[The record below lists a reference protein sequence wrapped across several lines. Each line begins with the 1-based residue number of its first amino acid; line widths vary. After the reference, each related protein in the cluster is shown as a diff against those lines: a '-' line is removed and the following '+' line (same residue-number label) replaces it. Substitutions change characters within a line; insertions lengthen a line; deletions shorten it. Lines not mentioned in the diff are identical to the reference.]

1 VDLDETLGADALAR
15 RGTVRG
21 AWRDHRGEHHQA
33 GLVGEA
39 GDLGNAA
46 DVLGAVGIG
55 KAQVAVEAVA
65 HDIAVEQQRGPAF
78 EVLSRWSLGSVRQ
91 VLAAV
96 RRETTLHIG
105 EAEMEGLLR
114 MLLNNHLLLA
124 HGPQDTERLQRA
136 VAAQRVGPAR
146 WLLKNYLFFRLPLVR
161 PMSWLQRFAPHVA
174 WAYTPAFWTAVLA
187 AALLGLALASR
198 RWDGFIHTF
207 AAYANWSG
215 ALAIAAAL
223 SFSKV
228 LHELG
233 HAFTAQ
239 RHGCRVPTMGVAFL
253 VMWPVLYT
261 DTNEAWKLS
270 SRRQRLAI
278 GAAGMLSEIALAA
291 FATLL
296 WALLPESPA
305 WGPVRAAAFLL
316 ATTTWLLA
324 LAINASPFMRF
335 DGYFLLSDA
344 LNLPNLHERSF
355 ALGRWW
361 LRERLFG
368 FQEPVPEV
376 QPPGRH
382 AFLIGFAFAT
392 WLYRLVLF
400 VGIALLVYHLFFK
413 ALGLLMMAVEL
424 GWFIAMPMT
433 RELKQWWL
441 RREALRWNRATR
453 RLALLLGACA
463 FVLLWPWQAGVH
475 APAVLGAQQAQG
487 VYAPYAARV
496 TAALP
501 PVGQDLRRGQPLLQL
516 SSPDLDAKLAL
527 AQAREQQLQWQLAR
541 QPFDAKLMEAGPALR
556 KHWEAAQE
564 EVDGLK
570 RELQRLDVTMPF
582 DGRVVESSP
591 EVTAGSWVRPGEKL
605 RQVVAPQGSKVE
617 AFVDEAALQRLT
629 PESAGVFVPD
639 TPERAHVNCARSVVD
654 AVQLAQ
660 LDQPAVASVY
670 GGAIPAQRHADGRVI
685 PLQPTFRVRLEGCD
699 LGSAPAS
706 EIIGVAVLDGERR
719 SLGME
724 GWRRLAALWRREV
737 AF

>member
-1 VDLDETLGADALAR
+1 MVGVDALPALR
-15 RGTVRG
+15 
-21 AWRDHRGEHHQA
+21 Q
-33 GLVGEA
+33 
-39 GDLGNAA
+39 DLALHEGPPAA
-46 DVLGAVGIG
+46 DGSPTWTL
-55 KAQVAVEAVA
+55 
-65 HDIAVEQQRGPAF
+65 HDPAANRFYELRWPAF
-78 EVLSRWSLGSVRQ
+78 EVLSRWSLGSMRQ

-96 RRETTLHIG
+96 RRETTLQIG
-105 EAEMEGLLR
+105 EPEMEGLLR
-114 MLLNNHLLLA
+114 MLLHNHLLLA
-124 HGPQDTERLQRA
+124 HGRQDTERLLRA
-136 VAAQRVGPAR
+136 VAARRLGPAR

-161 PMSWLQRFAPHVA
+161 PMPWLQRFAPHVA
-174 WAYTPAFWTAVLA
+174 WAYTPGFWTAVVI

-198 RWDGFIHTF
+198 RWDGFVHTF
-207 AAYANWSG
+207 AAYASWSG

-261 DTNEAWKLS
+261 DTNEAWKLA

-316 ATTTWLLA
+316 ATTTWLLT

-368 FQEPVPEV
+368 LQEPQPE
-376 QPPGRH
+376 PMPLARRN
-382 AFLIGFAFAT
+382 FLIGFAFAT

-424 GWFIAMPMT
+424 GWFIAMPLA
-433 RELKQWWL
+433 RELQQWWL
-441 RREALRWNRATR
+441 RRGALRWNRATR
-453 RLALLLGACA
+453 RLALLGGSLA

-475 APAVLGAQQAQG
+475 APAALGARQAQG
-487 VYAPYAARV
+487 VYAPHAAQV
-496 TAALP
+496 LAALP
-501 PVGQDLRRGQPLLQL
+501 PVGQDLRRGEPLLRL
-516 SSPDLDAKLAL
+516 RSPDLEAKLAL

-541 QPFDAKLMEAGPALR
+541 QPFDARLMEAGPALR

-564 EVDGLK
+564 EVDGLR
-570 RELQRLDVTMPF
+570 RELQRLDLTMPF

-591 EVTAGSWVRPGEKL
+591 EVSAGSWVRPGEKL
-605 RQVVAPQGSKVE
+605 LQLVAPQGSKVD
-617 AFVDEAALQRLT
+617 AFVDEAALQRLVGG
-629 PESAGVFVPD
+629 PGLFVPD
-639 TPERAHVNCARSVVD
+639 TPERAHVRCARSVVD

-660 LDQPAVASVY
+660 LEQPAVASLY

-685 PLQPTFRVRLEGCD
+685 PLQPTFRVRLEDCE

-706 EIIGVAVLDGERR
+706 EITGVAVLEGERR
-719 SLGME
+719 SLAME
-724 GWRRLAALWRREV
+724 GWRRLAALWQREA